1 MSSSAFTKG
10 KYPHRY
16 KVQYTEPLT
25 DQQFKEGMLKGHFVR
40 SPKHQGLVVFLHY
53 SAARIS
59 EALSMTR
66 EQFRLTPNKLYCDIG
81 LRLKGSK
88 KVPPLSIPL
97 DTLFVEYLVDSV
109 VATGKGKPVWP
120 YCRKTGYNI
129 VHRVFHYP
137 HYHRLSRIT
146 SFFQQHFT
154 IPEVRSYTGLSLAAL
169 EYYVGLVSI
178 EKMGEALPKR
188 A

>member
-1 MSSSAFTKG
+1 MNP
-10 KYPHRY
+10 YPHRY
-16 KVQYTEPLT
+16 KIKYTNPLT
-25 DQQFKEGMLKGHFVR
+25 NEEFKEGMKHGHFVS

-59 EALSMTR
+59 EALAMKR

-81 LRLKGSK
+81 LRLKGSV
-88 KVPPLSIPL
+88 KVPALSIPL
-97 DTLFVEYLVDSV
+97 DTLFSEYLVDSV
-109 VATGKGKPVWP
+109 MPTRMGDRVWP

-146 SFFQQHFT
+146 AFFQQGFT
-154 IPEVRSYTGLSLAAL
+154 ISQVRSYTGLTLAAL

-188 A
+188 R